1 MMEYRILGKS
11 ELKVSAVG
19 FGGIPIQRGN
29 VDEAKKTIMKA
40 RELGINFIDTARGYT
55 VSEEFIGEA
64 LDGIRDKWI
73 IATKSMARDK
83 VAMKKDIDISLK
95 NLRTNYIDLYQ
106 LHNIKTKEDLEKVLS
121 EEGAYRALM
130 EAKEAGKIGHIG
142 LTSHSLE
149 LLEYAIELDKFE
161 TIMYPYNIV
170 ENQAD
175 ELFKRAEELNIGVIA
190 MKPLA
195 GGAIEDGALAL
206 KFIRNNRSVTV
217 AIPGMGNC
225 KEVEE
230 NAKVYEIDSK
240 LTEDEIKK
248 IEEIK
253 NSLGTEFCRRCG
265 YCAPCPQGI
274 DIPSMFIF
282 SGYKERYGLGAW
294 AEDRYFAQKNRAKDC
309 VECGACEKKCPYEL
323 PIRKM
328 LAKVRGTFNE

>member
-1 MMEYRILGKS
+1 MEYRVLGKS
-11 ELKVSAVG
+11 GLKISAIG
-19 FGGIPIQRGN
+19 FGGIPIQRGS
-29 VDEAKKTIMKA
+29 VEEAKGAIVKA
-40 RELGINFIDTARGYT
+40 QDLGINFIDTARGYT

-64 LDGIRDKWI
+64 LEKRRSSWI

-83 VAMKKDIDISLK
+83 VSMAKDIEISLK

-106 LHNIKTKEDLEKVLS
+106 LHNIKTREDLEKVLS
-121 EEGAYRALM
+121 EEGAYRALID
-130 EAKEAGKIGHIG
+130 AKESGKIGHIG

-175 ELFKRAEELNIGVIA
+175 ELFKRANELNIGVIA

-195 GGAIEDGALAL
+195 GGAIEDGTLAL
-206 KFIRNNRSVTV
+206 KFIRNNPAVTV

-230 NAKVYEIDSK
+230 NSKVYEENQNLSE
-240 LTEDEIKK
+240 EDLKNINEIKK
-248 IEEIK
+248 E
-253 NSLGTEFCRRCG
+253 LGNEFCRRCG
-265 YCAPCPQGI
+265 YCAPCPRGI
-274 DIPSMFIF
+274 DIPTMFIF

-294 AEDRYFAQKNRAKDC
+294 AEDRYFSQKNRAKDC
-309 VECGACEKKCPYEL
+309 IECGACEKKCPYEL

-328 LAKVRGTFNE
+328 LAKVRRTFNE